1 MQAKIRILVA
11 DDSPTVHTFF
21 AGVIASWPHPVEL
34 IAAHDGRACEDVLEH
49 GNIDLAFIDINM
61 PEMTGL
67 EAVGVAR
74 FRGVKTFVTLMS
86 VRASEARFQLAR
98 QLKAYEFLVKP
109 FGAAEVE
116 NVMRTYERVSA
127 PTKVLVVDDSATVRR
142 MILRITTGS
151 IFRIS
156 CDEASDGAS
165 AIEKFAAGQ
174 HDIVFLDCNMPG
186 IDGLQTLTELRAV
199 NPLAR
204 VIMISAERNEERVRI
219 AMQLGAV
226 DFIHKP
232 FYAADVDQVLH
243 KAYGLTLPGLAGG
256 PKPPP
261 SEQDIL
267 QASA

>member
-1 MQAKIRILVA
+1 MQTKTRVLVA

-21 AGVIASWPHPVEL
+21 AGVLANWPHPVEQ
-34 IAAHDGRACEDVLEH
+34 IAAHDGRECEDKLE
-49 GNIDLAFIDINM
+49 NDKVDLAFIDVNM
-61 PEMTGL
+61 PEMSGL

-74 FRGVKTFVTLMS
+74 FRGIRTFVTLMS
-86 VRASEARFQLAR
+86 VRAGEARFQLAR

-116 NVMRTYERVSA
+116 NVLRTFERVSA

-142 MILRITTGS
+142 MILKIAAGS
-151 IFRIS
+151 IFHIT
-156 CDEASDGAS
+156 CDEAGDGAT

-186 IDGLQTLTELRAV
+186 IDGLQTLAELRMR

-226 DFIHKP
+226 DFVHKP
-232 FYAADVDQVLH
+232 FSAADVDQMVH
-243 KAYGLTLPGLAGG
+243 KAYGLAPPGLAGR
-256 PKPPP
+256 PRLAPPA
-261 SEQDIL
+261 QDTL